1 MRCLR
6 SAGGSGRSAT
16 RHEARDDATV
26 GRGVV
31 FRVPSLQLVYDRA
44 LPDEEFDWLAD
55 KQKPM
60 AAIN

>member
-1 MRCLR
+1 M
-6 SAGGSGRSAT
+6 
-16 RHEARDDATV
+16 
-26 GRGVV
+26 V